1 MPEIS
6 WQSDIQGK
14 SLFTSPDQDPEH
26 KLIKFCSFKF
36 ISPFPALLSLTM
48 TNLLQDVEDET
59 AYLTFHYSI
68 HMFISQLPFI

>member
-14 SLFTSPDQDPEH
+14 SLFTSHDQDPEH

-36 ISPFPALLSLTM
+36 FSPFPALLSLTM
-48 TNLLQDVEDET
+48 TNLAVRG
-59 AYLTFHYSI
+59 
-68 HMFISQLPFI
+68 